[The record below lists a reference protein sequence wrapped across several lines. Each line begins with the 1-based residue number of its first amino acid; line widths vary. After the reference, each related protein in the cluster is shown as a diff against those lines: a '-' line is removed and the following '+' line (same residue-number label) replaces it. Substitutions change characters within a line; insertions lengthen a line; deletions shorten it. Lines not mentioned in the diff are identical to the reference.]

1 MLFCFFPG
9 GGGSGQGTAAS
20 VGSKDD
26 VMVKTY
32 IPMFQALLATKCPKA
47 HPATE
52 TDQDKVNKRLRT
64 IRNRTVKQRAGM
76 LGLSAVVNA
85 YPYRVPCFVPE
96 ILVDVVR
103 AVEVFD
109 GGTVGACSS
118 V

>member
-1 MLFCFFPG
+1 MDHGCCFFFLSG

-103 AVEVFD
+103 TA
-109 GGTVGACSS
+109 
-118 V
+118 

>member
-1 MLFCFFPG
+1 
-9 GGGSGQGTAAS
+9 
-20 VGSKDD
+20 
-26 VMVKTY
+26 
-32 IPMFQALLATKCPKA
+32 
-47 HPATE
+47 
-52 TDQDKVNKRLRT
+52 
-64 IRNRTVKQRAGM
+64 M

-96 ILVDVVR
+96 ILVDVVC